1 MSIKERFNHIKTFVD
16 IWKVWIFFAALLF
29 GTNGAQ
35 MYVHSEPEKA
45 GLPIKKVKP
54 VATNP
59 ARTQKTIIIHKTDN
73 SYCDKK
79 INEHEN
85 GSRH

>member
-1 MSIKERFNHIKTFVD
+1 MKKLFGHIKSFVD

-35 MYVHSEPEKA
+35 MYANSGEKPTLKA
-45 GLPIKKVKP
+45 VQSVKP
-54 VATNP
+54 ATKP
-59 ARTQKTIIIHKTDN
+59 LKTTIIHKVDN
-73 SYCDKK
+73 SYCDRK
-79 INEHEN
+79 IAEHEN

>member
-1 MSIKERFNHIKTFVD
+1 MKKLFGHIKSFVD

-35 MYVHSEPEKA
+35 MYANSETEK
-45 GLPIKKVKP
+45 
-54 VATNP
+54 P
-59 ARTQKTIIIHKTDN
+59 AETVSTPSNLQKTIIIRKVDN

>member
-1 MSIKERFNHIKTFVD
+1 MKKLFGHIKSFVD

-35 MYVHSEPEKA
+35 MYANSETEKPA
-45 GLPIKKVKP
+45 KTVSTISKP
-54 VATNP
+54 
-59 ARTQKTIIIHKTDN
+59 QKTVVIHKVDN

>member
-1 MSIKERFNHIKTFVD
+1 MIKKLFSHIKSFVD

-45 GLPIKKVKP
+45 GPPIEKAKP
-54 VATNP
+54 VAVGP
-59 ARTQKTIIIHKTDN
+59 QKTIVIHKSDN
-73 SYCDKK
+73 EYVDRKLE
-79 INEHEN
+79 EHKT
-85 GSRH
+85 GAQH